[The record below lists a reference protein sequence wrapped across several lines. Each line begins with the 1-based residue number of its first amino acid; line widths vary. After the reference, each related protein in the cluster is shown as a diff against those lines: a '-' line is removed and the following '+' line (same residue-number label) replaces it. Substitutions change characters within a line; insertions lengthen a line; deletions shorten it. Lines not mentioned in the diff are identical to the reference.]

1 MEQNVM
7 AIQLDGLSKTYR
19 RSHLGRVK
27 TSRGVDGITLSVR
40 EGEVF
45 GLLGLNGS
53 GKTTTIKLLLG
64 LLFPTA
70 GHSRVFGAE
79 SGSPEAKRLVGFL
92 PEIPYFYKYLSGREV
107 LRFYGRLSGL
117 PENRLTARIDEVI
130 AQVRMTG
137 NAGRSMR
144 EYSKG
149 MLQRIALA
157 QSMIHDPKLMVLDE
171 PVTGLDPLG
180 LREMR
185 ELIQGLNQKGK
196 TIFFSSH
203 SISEVEKLCHRVGIL
218 VEGRLARVVDH
229 AEWGSA
235 HGKLEEIFV
244 STVDPESVKAPV

>member
-1 MEQNVM
+1 MGDHVA
-7 AIQLDGLSKTYR
+7 AISIEGLSKTYR

-27 TSRGVDGITLSVR
+27 TSLGVDGITLSVQQ
-40 EGEVF
+40 GEVF

-53 GKTTTIKLLLG
+53 GKTTTIKLMLG

-70 GHSRVFGAE
+70 GHVQVFGFPA
-79 SGSPEAKRLVGFL
+79 GSPEAKRAVGFL

-107 LRFYGRLSGL
+107 LRFYGRLSGI
-117 PENRLTARIDEVI
+117 PEKAISARIEEVL
-130 AQVRMTG
+130 AQVRMTA
-137 NAGRSMR
+137 NAGRAMR

-149 MLQRIALA
+149 MLQRITLA
-157 QSMIHDPKLMVLDE
+157 QAMLHDPRLMVLDE

-185 ELIQGLNQKGK
+185 EIIHGLNQKGK

-218 VEGRLARVVDH
+218 VSGRLARVVNQS
-229 AEWGSA
+229 EWAGE
-235 HGKLEEIFV
+235 HGRLEEIFV
-244 STVDPESVKAPV
+244 STVASGHQKAFS

>member
-1 MEQNVM
+1 MSDS
-7 AIQLDGLSKTYR
+7 AIAVQLESLSKTYR

-27 TSRGVDGITLSVR
+27 TSLGVDGITLSVR

-53 GKTTTIKLLLG
+53 GKTTTIKLMLG
-64 LLFPTA
+64 LLFPSS
-70 GHSRVFGAE
+70 GRIKIFGFPA
-79 SGSPEAKRLVGFL
+79 GSPEAKRSVGFL

-107 LRFYGRLSGL
+107 LRFYGRLSGI
-117 PENRLTARIDEVI
+117 PEKSLGPRIEDVL
-130 AQVRMTG
+130 AQVRMTA
-137 NAGRSMR
+137 NAGRAMR

-149 MLQRIALA
+149 MLQRITLA
-157 QSMIHDPKLMVLDE
+157 QAMLHDPRLMVLDE

-185 ELIQGLNQKGK
+185 EIIHGLNQKGK

-218 VEGRLARVVDH
+218 VGGHLARVVDQS
-229 AEWGSA
+229 EWAGE
-235 HGKLEEIFV
+235 HGRLEEIFV
-244 STVDPESVKAPV
+244 STVAPGHQKAFA

>member
-1 MEQNVM
+1 MSESSA
-7 AIQLDGLSKTYR
+7 AIELDGLSKIYR

-27 TSRGVDGITLSVR
+27 TSLGVDRITLAVK

-53 GKTTTIKLLLG
+53 GKTTTIKLMLG

-70 GHSRVFGAE
+70 GRVHLFGSPA
-79 SGSPEAKRLVGFL
+79 GSPEAKRSVGYL

-107 LRFYGRLSGL
+107 LRFYGRLSGI
-117 PENRLTARIDEVI
+117 PENQLRSRIEDVLSM
-130 AQVRMTG
+130 VRMTT
-137 NAGRSMR
+137 NAGRAMR

-149 MLQRIALA
+149 MLQRITLA
-157 QSMIHDPKLMVLDE
+157 QAMLHDPRLMVLDE

-185 ELIQGLNQKGK
+185 ELIHGLNQKGK

-218 VEGRLARVVDH
+218 VGGSLARVVDQS
-229 AEWGSA
+229 EWQGEP
-235 HGKLEEIFV
+235 GRLEEIFV
-244 STVDPESVKAPV
+244 ATVAPGYQKAFA

>member
-1 MEQNVM
+1 MNENVR
-7 AIQLDGLSKTYR
+7 AIHLDGLSKTYR

-27 TSRGVDGITLSVR
+27 TSRGVDGISLSIR

-70 GHSRVFGAE
+70 GRSRIFGAD
-79 SGSPEAKRLVGFL
+79 SGSADAKRLVGFL

-107 LRFYGRLSGL
+107 LRFYGRLSGI
-117 PENRLTARIDEVI
+117 PENKLAARIDEVV
-130 AQVRMTG
+130 AHVRMTG
-137 NAGRSMR
+137 NAGRAMR

-157 QSMIHDPKLMVLDE
+157 QSMIHDPKLLVLDE

-185 ELIQGLNQKGK
+185 ELIHGLNQKGK

-218 VEGRLARVVDH
+218 VEGRLARVVEQS
-229 AEWGSA
+229 EWG
-235 HGKLEEIFV
+235 GEPGRLEEIFV
-244 STVDPESVKAPV
+244 STVAPDATKAPV